1 MESTPLTAQIYS
13 VLAVVAL
20 GLMVVV
26 TGGIVYLTAAEWRD
40 RRRQK
45 LDQEPPRRRPKRS

>member
-1 MESTPLTAQIYS
+1 MESTPFTAQVYS
-13 VLAVVAL
+13 VLATVAL